1 MRALSKPIETMPI
14 NVEEPKKERQPNPWL
29 THVKAFRSSHP
40 DLSYKE
46 CLQQAATTYTKK
58 EAPSQ
63 PAVA

>member
-1 MRALSKPIETMPI
+1 MPT